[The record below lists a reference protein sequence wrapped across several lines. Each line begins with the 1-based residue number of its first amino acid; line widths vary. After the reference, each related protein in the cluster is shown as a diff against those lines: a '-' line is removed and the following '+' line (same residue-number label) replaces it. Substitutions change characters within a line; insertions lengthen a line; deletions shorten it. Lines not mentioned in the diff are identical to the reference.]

1 MSTRKRRSGRAVDL
15 SAAERR
21 ERSVRLHGCETY
33 FRSTAKE
40 PFVTIY
46 NAHVNRCTHTVLSRF
61 ARFMKRLSRYNKEPL
76 SGIMHAARDTKPSL
90 CDGGR
95 GKARSEEEAKARILV
110 HPLLGPI
117 NVNGLANQRCLR
129 TIIEERLCRIVN

>member
-1 MSTRKRRSGRAVDL
+1 MSTRKRRSGRTVDL

-61 ARFMKRLSRYNKEPL
+61 ARFMERLSRYNKEPL

-90 CDGGR
+90 CDGEE
-95 GKARSEEEAKARILV
+95 GKSEE
-110 HPLLGPI
+110 
-117 NVNGLANQRCLR
+117 
-129 TIIEERLCRIVN
+129 

>member
-46 NAHVNRCTHTVLSRF
+46 NARESLYTHSF
-61 ARFMKRLSRYNKEPL
+61 IAFCPL
-76 SGIMHAARDTKPSL
+76 YGAFIA
-90 CDGGR
+90 
-95 GKARSEEEAKARILV
+95 V
-110 HPLLGPI
+110 
-117 NVNGLANQRCLR
+117 
-129 TIIEERLCRIVN
+129 